1 MIRAGSAGK
10 GVDQETAAEATDET
24 DDSSDRN
31 GGGGLTERDTTDEYY
46 SFHSCTMRSDVK
58 PYVDDARKLLR
69 HIYPHEGQ

>member
-10 GVDQETAAEATDET
+10 GVDQETAAETTDET

-46 SFHSCTMRSDVK
+46 SFHSCTMRVK
-58 PYVDDARKLLR
+58 S
-69 HIYPHEGQ
+69 